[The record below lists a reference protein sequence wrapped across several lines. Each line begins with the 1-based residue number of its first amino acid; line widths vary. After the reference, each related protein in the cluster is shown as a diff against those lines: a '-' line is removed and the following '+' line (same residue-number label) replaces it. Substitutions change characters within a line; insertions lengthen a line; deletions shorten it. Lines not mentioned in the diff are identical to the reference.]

1 MNIDNVYLFVQ
12 NNALADI
19 YLRDEYIGELIGIYS
34 YNDKFRGFVVKVNEK
49 SESNNESKL
58 NGFVIRLN
66 SENSFKTRILPNLP
80 DVNQDTLV
88 VYIKNLGNAYF
99 KNKVDIS
106 KIIEKL

>member
-1 MNIDNVYLFVQ
+1 MDIDNIYPFIQ

-19 YLRDEYIGELIGIYS
+19 YLRDQYIGELIGIYS
-34 YNDKFRGFVVKVNEK
+34 NDDEFRGFVVKINKK
-49 SESNNESKL
+49 SSTALKDFAECLSF
-58 NGFVIRLN
+58 G
-66 SENSFKTRILPNLP
+66 NSFKKIILPNLP

-88 VYIKNLGNAYF
+88 VYVRNLGNAYF

>member
-1 MNIDNVYLFVQ
+1 MNIDNIYLFVQ

-34 YNDKFRGFVVKVNEK
+34 FNDKFRGFVVKINKEHELK
-49 SESNNESKL
+49 NFAICLS
-58 NGFVIRLN
+58 
-66 SENSFKTRILPNLP
+66 SENSFETRILSNLP

-88 VYIKNLGNAYF
+88 VYIRNLGNVYF

>member
-1 MNIDNVYLFVQ
+1 MNIDNIYSFIQ

-34 YNDKFRGFVVKVNEK
+34 FNDKFRGFVVKANKE
-49 SESNNESKL
+49 SELKNFAICLSSK
-58 NGFVIRLN
+58 
-66 SENSFKTRILPNLP
+66 NSFKTKILPNLP

-88 VYIKNLGNAYF
+88 VYIRNLGNAYF
-99 KNKVDIS
+99 KNNVDIS

>member
-1 MNIDNVYLFVQ
+1 MNIDNIYSFIQ

-19 YLRDEYIGELIGIYS
+19 YLRDNYIGELIGIYFF
-34 YNDKFRGFVVKVNEK
+34 NDKFRGFVVKTNKE
-49 SESNNESKL
+49 SERKNLAIYLSSK
-58 NGFVIRLN
+58 
-66 SENSFKTRILPNLP
+66 NSFKTKILPNLP

-88 VYIKNLGNAYF
+88 VYLRNSGRVCF